1 MLSCPLFVPTID
13 AELRTTMKH
22 PLHGK
27 RMSEVNVK
35 EVQALNPLDFV
46 SYTNW
51 VVQARLNYL
60 IAEGF
65 VEVLFDEENVPSYK
79 CLQPDGTHILLSET
93 EAEDSLLET
102 LLLGLGRYI

>member
-1 MLSCPLFVPTID
+1 MLSCPLSVPTID

-35 EVQALNPLDFV
+35 EVHSLNPLDFV

-51 VVQARLNYL
+51 LMRVRMDYL

-65 VEVLFDEENVPSYK
+65 IDVIFDDEGIPSFD
-79 CLQPDGTHILLSET
+79 CLQPDGTRVLFTET
-93 EAEDSLLET
+93 AVEDT
-102 LLLGLGRYI
+102 LLHQVLAGIGRYV

>member
-1 MLSCPLFVPTID
+1 
-13 AELRTTMKH
+13 
-22 PLHGK
+22 
-27 RMSEVNVK
+27 MSEVNVK

-79 CLQPDGTHILLSET
+79 CLQPDGTHIFLSET